1 MLSRTRAGA
10 EWGRHLSD
18 LVICDE
24 RPSRPRLQTEDAARP
39 PDPVATDPVIAEL
52 MRSKA
57 AAEAANEAKSRY
69 LVAVSHEIRSP
80 LNAIYGYAQ
89 LLERGDAISG
99 AEAGAAIRRSVDHLT
114 SLAESLLELSHV
126 ESGVLKIQSDVVDIR
141 SLLDQTI
148 SMFRAQ
154 AMTKGLNLLLN
165 VSDRLPALVKT
176 DQKRLKQVLIN
187 LVSNAIKYTEAG
199 HVELRVDHRNEV
211 ATIDVIDTG
220 IGIEPDDLARAFE
233 PFERGR
239 SSRVQSQPGIGLG
252 LAITRV
258 LVQVLGGEIT
268 ASSTPEGSRF
278 RVKLMLSSV
287 APAREDEPGR
297 HVVGYSGPRR
307 TVLIVEDEPGQRA
320 ALHSLLTSLDFVVHV
335 AETGIEGIDLAAR
348 YSPDMVLLDVEMPG
362 ISGWETAKTL
372 RAVHGAKLKIVLVT
386 ARMTNPEAGDSAFH
400 AYDAMLAKPI
410 AFDALFTTMQRLG
423 VQWKQSAPDQTHPA
437 IRGAADVS
445 VEARPYLGR
454 LHRAAR
460 MGHVLE
466 FEKQLAELEH
476 AVPAAASFAA
486 MLRTHLDEFDFGA
499 IIEKIENAR
508 A

>member
-1 MLSRTRAGA
+1 MLIQASADRR
-10 EWGRHLSD
+10 RHLGDPPISD
-18 LVICDE
+18 A
-24 RPSRPRLQTEDAARP
+24 RPSGARLQTEDAAP
-39 PDPVATDPVIAEL
+39 PPASVATDPAIAEL
-52 MRSKA
+52 LRSKA

-89 LLERGDAISG
+89 LLERGDAISA

-126 ESGVLKIQSDVVDIR
+126 ESGVLKIQSDVVDMR
-141 SLLDQTI
+141 ALLEQVI

-154 AMTKGLNLLLN
+154 AMTKGLALRLN
-165 VSDRLPALVKT
+165 VSKRLPALVKT

-199 HVELRVDHRNEV
+199 HVEVLVDHRNEV

-220 IGIEPDDLARAFE
+220 IGMEPGDIARAFE

-239 SSRVQSQPGIGLG
+239 SSEVQAQPGIGLG

-258 LVQVLGGEIT
+258 LAQVLGGEVT
-268 ASSTPEGSRF
+268 ASSTPGVGSRF

-287 APAREDEPGR
+287 APAPDDARGR
-297 HVVGYSGPRR
+297 LVEGYSGPRR
-307 TVLIVEDEPGQRA
+307 TILIIEDEPAQRA
-320 ALHSLLTSLDFVVHV
+320 AVHSLLTSLDFTVHV
-335 AETGIEGIDLAAR
+335 AGTGEEGIDLAAR
-348 YSPDMVLLDVEMPG
+348 CSPDMVLLDVEMPG
-362 ISGWETAKTL
+362 ISGWETAKKL
-372 RAVHGAKLKIVLVT
+372 REAHGAKLKIILVT
-386 ARMTNPEAGDSAFH
+386 ARMADPEARDPDAH

-423 VQWKQSAPDQTHPA
+423 VPWKQPAPDQTGVKS
-437 IRGAADVS
+437 RRVAAVS
-445 VEARPYLGR
+445 AELRPYLGR
-454 LHRAAR
+454 LRRTAR
-460 MGHVLE
+460 IGHVLE

-486 MLRTHLDEFDFGA
+486 MLRTDLDGFDFGA
-499 IIEKIENAR
+499 IIEKIENAG